1 VAISL
6 SRPCFEVPLPVPMG
20 LELNRTIWNREY
32 MRVREPVW
40 NAVLCHREHFMD
52 IGVLMKQSEDLMHV

>member
-1 VAISL
+1 
-6 SRPCFEVPLPVPMG
+6 MG
-20 LELNRTIWNREY
+20 LEVNRTIWNREY

-40 NAVLCHREHFMD
+40 NAILCHREHFMD